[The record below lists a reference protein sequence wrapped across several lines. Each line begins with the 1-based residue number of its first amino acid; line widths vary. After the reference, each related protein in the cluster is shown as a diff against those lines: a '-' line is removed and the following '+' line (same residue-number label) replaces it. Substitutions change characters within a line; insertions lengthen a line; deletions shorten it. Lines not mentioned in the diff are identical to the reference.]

1 MDRILRI
8 GKNSM
13 LRLPNRLI
21 KYAKLILSN
30 KQPKEKRHISIL
42 LAQIFHFLKYQM
54 NKRIGNPFGLSIL
67 LLKTGMIRARNLDIV
82 YAECIN
88 ELGE

>member
-1 MDRILRI
+1 
-8 GKNSM
+8 
-13 LRLPNRLI
+13 
-21 KYAKLILSN
+21 
-30 KQPKEKRHISIL
+30 
-42 LAQIFHFLKYQM
+42 M